1 MVLSY
6 VEAPLFVWNFTLM
19 WYVSFLLIGFI
30 NCWSVQDYLNV
41 KFKETGHSN
50 MYFPQV
56 ELLFQPV
63 ESSSFDICF
72 PCELEFHY
80 LVTVSVT
87 WNMKFL
93 VNGRLGVGHE
103 LMSELLWFGRE
114 LMYEL
119 LWSYCKKWNFCFYL
133 CWNIRLFLC
142 KFICFEKSI
151 CTRFQGGFIFVI
163 SMWWYINVSFVSLP
177 WHL

>member
-1 MVLSY
+1 MHSCIVAFALIPCFQFLEYFIRLLLKIVVFSTFLIFEY
-6 VEAPLFVWNFTLM
+6 VKIVILGNKELISDMNWKLDGSILCGSTIIRLELYFFGDWL
-19 WYVSFLLIGFI
+19 WYVSFVLIGFI
-30 NCWSVQDYLNV
+30 NCWLVQDYLNV

-72 PCELEFHY
+72 PCELEFHC

-93 VNGRLGVGHE
+93 VHGRLGVG
-103 LMSELLWFGRE
+103 
-114 LMYEL
+114 
-119 LWSYCKKWNFCFYL
+119 C
-133 CWNIRLFLC
+133 
-142 KFICFEKSI
+142 
-151 CTRFQGGFIFVI
+151 
-163 SMWWYINVSFVSLP
+163 
-177 WHL
+177 